1 MLLKTFLLKIKDLKI
16 LNFLIAIIVAL
27 PVSYLMIWVDLMPVK
42 HWLSWIF
49 GMGVLGILLLHV
61 RSFFTSDVNDLGF
74 YYSRLYGMFFGF
86 ICTGAIFLVILGLGG
101 KAVNPSS
108 LYMLL
113 VTVLA
118 LGFFNF
124 LRDNYA
130 DMAVQ
135 HLLAKNL
142 LEKNKNK

>member
-1 MLLKTFLLKIKDLKI
+1 MLLKTFLLRIKDLKI

-27 PVSYLMIWVDLMPVK
+27 PVSYLMIWADLMLVK
-42 HWLSWIF
+42 FWISWIF

-61 RSFFTSDVNDLGF
+61 KSFFASDVNDLGF

-86 ICTGAIFLVILGLGG
+86 ISTGAVFLVILGLGG
-101 KAVNPSS
+101 KAINPSP
-108 LYMLL
+108 LYILL
-113 VTVLA
+113 VAVLA
-118 LGFFNF
+118 VGFFNF